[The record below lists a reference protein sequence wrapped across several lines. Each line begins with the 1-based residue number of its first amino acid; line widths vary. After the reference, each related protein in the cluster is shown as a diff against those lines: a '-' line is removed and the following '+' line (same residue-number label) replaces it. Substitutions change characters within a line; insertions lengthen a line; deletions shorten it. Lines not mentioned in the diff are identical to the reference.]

1 MTNLKNREYFD
12 ANVNMSVELEYEM
25 GGRNW
30 FTMKGSEVK
39 EFCDRHSD
47 EISDIDFACKQ
58 DNAWVKKVLNT
69 AYYNW
74 SKNMPWVRKQNITSL
89 WALVDF
95 IIDNNLVA

>member
-30 FTMKGSEVK
+30 YTMKGSEVK
-39 EFCDRHSD
+39 EFCDRNADS
-47 EISDIDFACKQ
+47 ISDIDFACKQ
-58 DNAWVKKVLNT
+58 DNEWVKKVLNT

-74 SKNMPWVRKQNITSL
+74 MHNKQWWQSKKLTSL
-89 WALVDF
+89 WAVVDY